1 MYRQQGENVAEAHC
15 SVRCGKKQNKKI
27 KAQGR
32 VIFGNG
38 KGGGGINENTAEW
51 FIIMVMINKGGAWF
65 LF

>member
-1 MYRQQGENVAEAHC
+1 MWQRLTAAYGAE
-15 SVRCGKKQNKKI
+15 KNKIKKI
-27 KAQGR
+27 KTQGR